1 MIGLHI
7 DDKPLLEFIL
17 FNLGCGYIIDNK
29 DKTASYFIIT
39 NPDHLKN
46 ILFPILDS
54 FTLNTSKYLDFINFK
69 KALLIKLSHSVQ
81 KKYNNQLYTK
91 KILDLKNN
99 MNNKRSVF
107 TLPNNQIKITN
118 YWLLGF
124 IEAEGSFYLRRNTL
138 TPVFL

>member
-1 MIGLHI
+1 
-7 DDKPLLEFIL
+7 
-17 FNLGCGYIIDNK
+17 
-29 DKTASYFIIT
+29 
-39 NPDHLKN
+39 
-46 ILFPILDS
+46 
-54 FTLNTSKYLDFINFK
+54 
-69 KALLIKLSHSVQ
+69 
-81 KKYNNQLYTK
+81 
-91 KILDLKNN
+91 